1 MVLINKRNMVMWTS
15 VQRILNNIDAFWY
28 CHKLPN
34 FPAHACLSLNYPS
47 LCSFYTY
54 LLSPFRDYFFLFIL
68 QPVQQFLLQHV
79 PLDTQEASTQEV
91 AYDSSRSVCISSHE
105 RQANGLPDMKVTSVH
120 LAILNSGMHVLVSL
134 QLKANSHVQNPRAA

>member
-1 MVLINKRNMVMWTS
+1 MVMWIS
-15 VQRILNNIDAFWY
+15 VQCILNNIDAFWY
-28 CHKLPN
+28 CHTLPN
-34 FPAHACLSLNYPS
+34 FPAHACLSLNNPS
-47 LCSFYTY
+47 LC

-79 PLDTQEASTQEV
+79 ALDTQEASTQEV